1 MRSKTNEVALEIS
14 IQTTLTGTSLE
25 AQKEGNE
32 TIITPNSGYQ
42 LGYAKDFDAH
52 FAIDKRFFW
61 EFLEKSQPKELE
73 KLQTSANW
81 QRKILERFD
90 RIMKQ
95 SGILRILREGLTVDN
110 AHFRFHYPAPLASSA
125 KAVHEDYQQN
135 IFSVTRQVSY
145 SLLNAR
151 EEIDLVL
158 FINGIPFAT
167 VELKNAW
174 THQTARYHG
183 IRQYEE
189 RDQNQP
195 LLSFGR
201 ALVHM
206 AVDTDEVFMTTHLK
220 GKKTFFL
227 PFNKGNNGGAG
238 NPINPHGHKT
248 AYLWEDIFAKESV
261 SDLIQHFVFL
271 EGKKASDPLN
281 QKKLLFPRFQQLDV
295 VRSLLADVEEKGLG
309 KTYLIQ
315 HSAGSGKSNSIT
327 WLAFQLIDLYSKR
340 EQGNVMDIPKP
351 IVDTVIV
358 VTDRRILDRQLR
370 DNIKNF
376 SQVGNIIE
384 HAESAQ
390 DLRRALENKK
400 RIVITT
406 IQKFPFIID
415 GIEDLSEHNFAVI
428 IDEAHSSQSG
438 RAHDTMN
445 EAMGRSGDID
455 AEGLNADDRI
465 LKAMA
470 ARKLR
475 NNASYFAFTATP
487 KNSTLEKFGE
497 RQEDGSFAPFHLYSM
512 KQAIEEGFILDVLS
526 NYTTYKSYY
535 EIQKSI
541 EDNPLFDTKKAQKK
555 LKAYVETHKATIAA
569 KAEVMLDHFITNVY
583 GRKRLKGQAKGMVL
597 TQNIEAAI
605 RYYQAL
611 RDLLDERGNPFKIII
626 AFSGTKMVDGI
637 EYTENDLN
645 GFSDTK
651 TRDEFDKDEY
661 RLLVVANKYLTGFDQ
676 PKLTAMYIDKRL
688 QGVIAVQGLS
698 RLNRSAPQLGKRTED
713 LFILDFYNKIEEM
726 KESFEPFYTS
736 TTLSESTDINIL
748 HDLQYELD
756 RTEIYYDEEIDAF
769 NQLYFSGAKA
779 DDLSPIIDV
788 VAMRFNHG
796 LELEELTKADYK
808 IKMKQFVKI
817 YGQMASIMPFESM
830 EWEKRFWFYKF
841 LIPKMII
848 VDPEANEIDALLDS
862 VDLSTYALER
872 VHLNEAITL
881 DEGEGELSPQNPNPR
896 GVHEEDEER
905 SELSEIV
912 EYFNDH
918 YFKAWEATPEEKREK
933 LVQIAD
939 DIRNHPDFK
948 TRYDENPDPFTRG
961 LALTDILKDITNK
974 NYRKEHQLYRLI
986 HNELTTVQKQIERL
1000 L

>member
-1 MRSKTNEVALEIS
+1 MRSQTNEQALEIS

-25 AQKEGNE
+25 AEQKGEQNLVM
-32 TIITPNSGYQ
+32 PNNGYQ

-52 FAIDKRFFW
+52 FAIDTRFFW
-61 EFLEKSQPKELE
+61 EFLETSQPKELE
-73 KLQTSANW
+73 KLKINANW

-90 RIMKQ
+90 RVINQ

-110 AHFRFHYPAPLASSA
+110 AHLRFHFPVPLASSA
-125 KAVHEDYQQN
+125 KAVHEAYQYN
-135 IFSVTRQVSY
+135 IFSVTRQVAY
-145 SLLNAR
+145 SLVNPR

-167 VELKNAW
+167 IELKNAW
-174 THQTARYHG
+174 TLQNARYHG

-189 RDQNQP
+189 RDQHQP
-195 LLSFGR
+195 LLKFGR

-206 AVDTDEVFMTTHLK
+206 AVDTDEVFMTTHLR

-227 PFNKGNNGGAG
+227 PFNRGNNGGAG
-238 NPINPHGHKT
+238 NPVNPHGHKT
-248 AYLWEDIFAKESV
+248 AYLWEEIFTKESV

-271 EGKKASDPLN
+271 EGKKAGVPLS
-281 QKKLLFPRFQQLDV
+281 QKKLLFPRYHQLDV
-295 VRSLLADVEEKGLG
+295 VRKLLSDVAEKGLG
-309 KTYLIQ
+309 HTYLIQ

-327 WLAFQLIDLYSKR
+327 WLAFQLIDLYSR
-340 EQGNVMDIPKP
+340 RDMTNVMEIPKP

-376 SQVGNIIE
+376 SQVGNIVA
-384 HAESAQ
+384 HAESSQ
-390 DLRRALENKK
+390 DLRIALENKK

-415 GIEDLSEHNFAVI
+415 GIEDLSDHNFAVI

-445 EAMGRSGDID
+445 EVMGKNIDPD
-455 AEGLNADDRI
+455 AENLEADDRI
-465 LKAMA
+465 LKAME

-475 NNASYFAFTATP
+475 SNASYFAFTATP

-497 RQEDGSFAPFHLYSM
+497 PQPDGSFAPFHLYSM

-526 NYTTYKSYY
+526 NYTTFKSYY

-541 EDNPLFDTKKAQKK
+541 EDNPLFDTKRAQKK
-555 LKAYVETHKATIAA
+555 LKAFVESHKATIEA
-569 KAEVMLDHFITNVY
+569 KAEVMLDHFITHVE

-611 RDLLDERGNPFKIII
+611 SRQLDERGNPFKIII
-626 AFSGTKMVDGI
+626 AFSGTKEVDGI
-637 EYTENDLN
+637 EYTESELN
-645 GFSDTK
+645 GFSDTR
-651 TRDEFDKDEY
+651 TREEFDKDEY

-688 QGVIAVQGLS
+688 QGVIAVQALS

-713 LFILDFYNKIEEM
+713 LFVLDFYNSAEEM
-726 KESFEPFYTS
+726 KASFEPFYTS
-736 TTLSESTDINIL
+736 TTLSEATDINVL

-756 RTEIYYDEEIDAF
+756 CSEIYYLDEIDTF

-779 DDLSPIIDV
+779 DQLSPMIDI
-788 VAMRFNHG
+788 AAGRFNHELG
-796 LELEELTKADYK
+796 LEELTKADYK

-817 YGQMASIMPFESM
+817 YGQMASIMPFESL

-841 LIPKMII
+841 LIPKMIVI
-848 VDPEANEIDALLDS
+848 DPEANEIDALLES

-872 VHLNEAITL
+872 VHLNEKIVL
-881 DEGEGELSPQNPNPR
+881 DEGEGILDPQNPNPR
-896 GVHEEDEER
+896 GVHEEDRER
-905 SELSEIV
+905 SELNEIV

-918 YFKAWEATPEEKREK
+918 YFRAWDATPEEKREK
-933 LVQIAD
+933 FIQIVK

-948 TRYDENPDPFTRG
+948 ATYDDNPDPFTRD
-961 LALTDILKDITNK
+961 LALEKILKDVTNQ

-986 HNELTTVQKQIERL
+986 HSELSTFQKHIERL

>member
-1 MRSKTNEVALEIS
+1 MRSKTNEAALEIS

-25 AQKEGNE
+25 AQKEGDE
-32 TIITPNSGYQ
+32 AIITPNSGYQ
-42 LGYAKDFDAH
+42 LGYATDFDAH
-52 FAIDKRFFW
+52 FAIDTRFFW

-73 KLQTSANW
+73 KLKARSNW

-95 SGILRILREGLTVDN
+95 SGILRILREGLTVEN
-110 AHFRFHYPAPLASSA
+110 AHFRFHYPVPLASSA
-125 KAVHEDYQQN
+125 KAVHEDYQHN

-145 SLLNAR
+145 SLLNPR

-167 VELKNAW
+167 IELKNAW

-189 RDQNQP
+189 RDQKQP

-227 PFNKGNNGGAG
+227 PFNRGNKGGAG

-248 AYLWEDIFAKESV
+248 AYLWEDVFRKESV

-271 EGKKASDPLN
+271 EEKRASDPLH

-295 VRSLLADVEEKGLG
+295 VRSLLADVEEGGLG

-390 DLRRALENKK
+390 ELRRALENKK

-415 GIEDLSEHNFAVI
+415 GIEDLSTHNFAVI

-445 EAMGRSGDID
+445 EAMGRSGDFD
-455 AEGLNADDRI
+455 AENLDADDRI
-465 LKAMA
+465 LKAME

-487 KNSTLEKFGE
+487 KNNTLEKFGE
-497 RQEDGSFAPFHLYSM
+497 MQEDGSFAPFHLYSM
-512 KQAIEEGFILDVLS
+512 KQAIEEGFILDVLA

-555 LKAYVETHKATIAA
+555 LKAYVESHKATIAA
-569 KAEVMLDHFITNVY
+569 KAEVMLDHFMMNVY

-611 RDLLDERGNPFKIII
+611 KDLLEERGNPFKIII
-626 AFSGTKMVDGI
+626 AFSGTKIVDGI
-637 EYTENDLN
+637 EYTENSLN
-645 GFSDTK
+645 GFADSK

-713 LFILDFYNKIEEM
+713 LFILDFYNSIEDM
-726 KESFEPFYTS
+726 KSSFEPFYTS
-736 TTLSESTDINIL
+736 TTLTEATDINIL

-756 RTEIYYDEEIDAF
+756 RAEIYYDEEIDAF
-769 NQLYFSGAKA
+769 NQRYFSGAKA
-779 DDLSPIIDV
+779 DELSPIIDM

-796 LELEELTKADYK
+796 LELEDLIKADYK

-817 YGQMASIMPFESM
+817 YGQMASIMPFESI

-841 LIPKMII
+841 LIPKMIV

-872 VHLNEAITL
+872 VHLNEKIVL

-933 LVQIAD
+933 LIQIAD

-948 TRYDENPDPFTRG
+948 TRYDENPDPFTRE
-961 LALTDILKDITNK
+961 LALTDILKEITNK

>member
-1 MRSKTNEVALEIS
+1 MRSKTNEAALEIS

-32 TIITPNSGYQ
+32 AIIMPNSGYQ

-52 FAIDKRFFW
+52 FAIDTRFFW
-61 EFLEKSQPKELE
+61 EFLERSQPKELE
-73 KLQTSANW
+73 KLKTSANW

-95 SGILRILREGLTVDN
+95 SGILRILREGLTVEN
-110 AHFRFHYPAPLASSA
+110 AHLRFHYPVPLASSA
-125 KAVHEDYQQN
+125 KAVHEDYQHN

-206 AVDTDEVFMTTHLK
+206 TVDTDEVFMTTHLK

-227 PFNKGNNGGAG
+227 PFNRGNNGGAG
-238 NPINPHGHKT
+238 NPINPNGHKT
-248 AYLWEDIFAKESV
+248 AYLWEDVFAKESV
-261 SDLIQHFVFL
+261 SDLIQHFAFL

-295 VRSLLADVEEKGLG
+295 VRSLLSDVEKRGLG
-309 KTYLIQ
+309 NTYLIQ

-445 EAMGRSGDID
+445 EAMGRSGDLD
-455 AEGLNADDRI
+455 AENLDADDRI

-497 RQEDGSFAPFHLYSM
+497 MQEDGSFVPFHLYSM

-541 EDNPLFDTKKAQKK
+541 EDNPHFDTKKAQKK
-555 LKAYVETHKATIAA
+555 LKAYVESHKATIAA

-626 AFSGTKMVDGI
+626 AFSGTKIVDGI
-637 EYTENDLN
+637 EYTENSLN
-645 GFSDTK
+645 GFADSK
-651 TRDEFDKDEY
+651 TRDKFDEDEY

-676 PKLTAMYIDKRL
+676 PKLTVMYIDKRL
-688 QGVIAVQGLS
+688 NGVIAVQGLS

-713 LFILDFYNKIEEM
+713 LFILDFYNTIEDM
-726 KESFEPFYTS
+726 KASFEPFYTS
-736 TTLSESTDINIL
+736 TSLSKATDINIL

-756 RTEIYYDEEIDAF
+756 RAEIYYDEEIDEF
-769 NQLYFSGAKA
+769 NQRYFSGAKA
-779 DDLSPIIDV
+779 DGLSPIIDA
-788 VAMRFNHG
+788 VAMRFNHS
-796 LELEELTKADYK
+796 LELEELTKVDYK

-848 VDPEANEIDALLDS
+848 ADPEANEIDALLDS

-918 YFKAWEATPEEKREK
+918 YFRAWEATPEEKREK
-933 LVQIAD
+933 LIQIAD

-948 TRYDENPDPFTRG
+948 TRYDDNPDPFTRE